1 MHRPPQRTE
10 RGVAPRGEEARI
22 IRQRIA
28 AAVTLFGGW
37 LLVQVPAKDMALS
50 DPGHPMA
57 PIATYK
63 KLREFDA
70 YEQCEFAR
78 ANYLQDALSEGSEAM
93 SAQASSLRCVKAE
106 ELPSAPLTAQP
117 TPATPTR

>member
-1 MHRPPQRTE
+1 MTRR
-10 RGVAPRGEEARI
+10 
-22 IRQRIA
+22 RIA
-28 AAVTLFGGW
+28 SAVTLFGGW

-57 PIATYK
+57 PITAYK

-78 ANYLQDALSEGSEAM
+78 ANYLQDAIAEGSDAM

-106 ELPSAPLTAQP
+106 DLPSAQLTAPP
-117 TPATPTR
+117 TPATPAR